1 MFCRT
6 AIFLFS
12 FFLITDLAAQNAERL
27 QPEHFQ
33 PYTTYFEIEA
43 GAISGADSLI
53 REVSE
58 SQFISLGELHNRVQL
73 SLFTS
78 ALLDTAASFGFSYFV
93 VETGPY
99 AADKLKSLIEEDPG
113 KVSEF
118 YDEYS
123 KNLFNIYPIPF
134 FTGKADLQ
142 MLEAANK
149 NGYDLWGIDQE
160 FAFAIPYLL
169 DELASQTDDLTSS
182 QQKLL
187 RKLHRKINRK
197 QLRAQVFQDYTL
209 ACNLKDSELLNTF
222 LESFENNDA
231 QILMIIDSIQES
243 LNIYCLYEEG
253 SYNLSNRTR
262 IAYFKSNFDNRFNQ
276 ALDEDSEP
284 KVILKMGSYH
294 SGRERSP
301 LNYFDMG
308 NHIQNLSDS
317 LGSKALYLRFL
328 NRYIDGEDM
337 MGNKNY
343 SLSGNFM
350 SVGTK
355 DRWALIDVR
364 PLREKIL
371 NKELTGS
378 KFEVRE
384 IINYDY
390 IVIMPNDS
398 SVEKHY

>member
-12 FFLITDLAAQNAERL
+12 FFLITDLAAQNAQRL

-43 GAISGADSLI
+43 GVINGADSLI
-53 REVSE
+53 LEVSE
-58 SQFISLGELHNRVQL
+58 SQFLSLGELHNRVQL

-78 ALLDTAASFGFSYFV
+78 ALLDTATSFGFSYFA

-99 AADKLKSLIEEDPG
+99 AADKLENLIEEDPDR
-113 KVSEF
+113 VSEF

-134 FTGKADLQ
+134 FTGKADLK
-142 MLEAANK
+142 MLEVANK

-160 FAFAIPYLL
+160 FSFAIPYLL
-169 DELASQTDDLTSS
+169 DELAAQAGELTPD

-187 RKLHRKINRK
+187 RKLHRKIFRSY
-197 QLRAQVFQDYTL
+197 AL
-209 ACNLKDSELLNTF
+209 ACNLKKSELLNSYLDS
-222 LESFENNDA
+222 LEKNDA

-262 IAYFKSNFDNRFNQ
+262 IAYFKSNFDNKFAQ

-301 LNYFDMG
+301 LNYLDMG
-308 NHIQNLSDS
+308 NHIQHLSDS

-337 MGNKNY
+337 MDNKNY

-350 SVGTK
+350 SVGSK

-364 PLREKIL
+364 PLRKKIL

-390 IVIMPNDS
+390 IVIMPDDS